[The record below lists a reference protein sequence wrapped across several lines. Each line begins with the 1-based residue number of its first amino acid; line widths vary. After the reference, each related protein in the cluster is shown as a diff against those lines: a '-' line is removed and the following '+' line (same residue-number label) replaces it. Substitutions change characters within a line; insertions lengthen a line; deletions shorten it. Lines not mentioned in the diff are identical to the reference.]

1 MIPYCRSLIFA
12 LILSGSMVLVHAATG
27 YEKKFKVLVVMSYE
41 ESYPWVAD
49 IRKGIESVLADSC
62 TIRYLYLNTKTER
75 EASAKR
81 AREAYE
87 AYRNFMPDGVI
98 VSDDDA
104 QSMFVIPYLK
114 DRVSTP
120 VMFCGV
126 NAEPESYGY
135 PATNI
140 SGVLE
145 REPMKESLLFLSQLV
160 PSIKRFGLIIE
171 RGTTGIAVQNQLEE
185 EADQY
190 PIRFI
195 GTRFA
200 STMDEALKA
209 VEELRSS
216 CDALLYITME
226 GVTDSMGR
234 PLSDR
239 EIMPLLLEVFK
250 KPVFT
255 NAMYRVKYGA
265 LSAIV
270 KTGQEHGIL
279 SSEMLLK
286 AMNGTEVSK
295 IPITQNRFGR
305 RVLNVDALRKLG
317 ITPKPYLVRSATLVR
332 TGK

>member
-1 MIPYCRSLIFA
+1 MIPYCRSFIFA

-41 ESYPWVAD
+41 ESYPWVTD
-49 IRKGIESVLADSC
+49 IRNGIESVLADSC

-145 REPMKESLLFLSQLV
+145 REPMKESLLFLSQLL

-171 RGTTGIAVQNQLEE
+171 RGPTGIAVQNQLEE

-317 ITPKPYLVRSATLVR
+317 ITPKPSLVRSAILVR
-332 TGK
+332 TEK